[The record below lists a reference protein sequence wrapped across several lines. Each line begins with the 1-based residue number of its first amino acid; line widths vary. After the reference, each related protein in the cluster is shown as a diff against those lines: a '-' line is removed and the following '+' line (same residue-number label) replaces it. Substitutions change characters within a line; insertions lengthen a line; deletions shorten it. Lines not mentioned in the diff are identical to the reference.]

1 MPTSPG
7 SVERLPH
14 DRSHLLCED
23 GQLDKPSRM
32 LLDSIDRWTSAML
45 EDDLAEDNGLGENV
59 VGKVF
64 SRNRGVIAGRY
75 AVERMI
81 GKEFRSCSV
90 SWHIGEGQ
98 MVGSGDQ
105 ILSIEGPSEAVL
117 KCERVLLNIVSRMSG
132 IATET
137 AEWLIASGGFP
148 VACTRKT
155 EWGLLDKWAVHV
167 GGGLTHRLNREDA
180 PLIKENDLA
189 VLEFGSGNGISSV
202 ASAVKG
208 VDFEK
213 DSAFCIVEVCD
224 AGQALEAATVWSEC
238 QKDRGGCEKI
248 VLLLDNMGPSLSSM
262 ASAELVRE
270 GLRNWCILEGSGGV
284 NRGNLR
290 DWVSDSDVDLVSS
303 SAVNMGVTPLDIS
316 MIIGG
321 SR

>member
-1 MPTSPG
+1 
-7 SVERLPH
+7 
-14 DRSHLLCED
+14 
-23 GQLDKPSRM
+23 
-32 LLDSIDRWTSAML
+32 ML
-45 EDDLAEDNGLGENV
+45 EDDLAEDNGFGENV

-167 GGGLTHRLNREDA
+167 GGGLTHRLSRGDA
-180 PLIKENDLA
+180 LMIKENDLG
-189 VLEFGSGNGISSV
+189 VISTDSGSGDSIPTAISSI
-202 ASAVKG
+202 
-208 VDFEK
+208 D
-213 DSAFCIVEVCD
+213 
-224 AGQALEAATVWSEC
+224 LEANAEFTVIEVQGPDEAIIAARTWSES
-238 QKDRGGCEKI
+238 QIARNGTEPI
-248 VLLLDNMGPSLSSM
+248 VILLDNMGPFACGSTEEVLKSLS
-262 ASAELVRE
+262 LRE
-270 GLRNWCILEGSGGV
+270 WCILEGSGGIKREDLPSWAESSGV
-284 NRGNLR
+284 
-290 DWVSDSDVDLVSS
+290 DVLSS
-303 SAVNMGVTPLDIS
+303 SEVNMNSGTLDFS
-316 MIIGG
+316 MLIEGI
-321 SR
+321 